1 MMMSL
6 IAACASIDAPVAGCE
21 WIRPIIFAE
30 DDVLTRATKLALLRH
45 NETWSEFC
53 N

>member
-1 MMMSL
+1 MMSL
-6 IAACASIDAPVAGCE
+6 TAACASIDAPVAGCE
-21 WIRPIIFAE
+21 WIRPIILAE
-30 DDVLTRATKLALLRH
+30 DDVLTRETKLALLRH